1 MIQRAD
7 SVTCLLD
14 VRAGFRT
21 VYRPHE
27 TQIRGSLET
36 IMHSETSQSSAV
48 LHGVFL
54 LVAFLSGCGTQP
66 AQQTGST
73 TSETGATTDAPTTEV
88 TSRAQTVLKVA
99 STTSTRDSGLLDIL
113 LPKFEKASHCRVDLI
128 AVGTGAALK
137 LGAAGDVDAVLVHAR
152 SAEEAFMAAG
162 HGVRHEPI
170 MHNFFIIAG
179 PVDDLAGAAGT
190 DAIAALR
197 RISEGKHRFVSRG
210 DDSGTHKLEQALW
223 QKLGGRPELNGF
235 IESGQGMGPT
245 LIMADEMNAYVLT
258 DDGTWLK
265 QSRDFQLVP
274 LVSGANDLENPY
286 AVMVVNPEKHPAV
299 NSELANRFADFL
311 ISEQAQNLIASY
323 EIN

>member
-1 MIQRAD
+1 MQN
-7 SVTCLLD
+7 
-14 VRAGFRT
+14 
-21 VYRPHE
+21 
-27 TQIRGSLET
+27 
-36 IMHSETSQSSAV
+36 ETSHSSAT
-48 LHGVFL
+48 LHGVL
-54 LVAFLSGCGTQP
+54 LLMAFLIGCGTQP

-73 TSETGATTDAPTTEV
+73 TGENSPTESAIDAATGDAMP
-88 TSRAQTVLKVA
+88 RAQTVLKVA

-113 LPKFEKASHCRVDLI
+113 LPEFEKASHCRIDLI

-137 LGAAGDVDAVLVHAR
+137 LGEAGDVDAVLVHAR

-179 PVDDLAGAAGT
+179 PTNDPAGAAGT
-190 DAIAALR
+190 DAVVALR

-210 DDSGTHKLEQALW
+210 DDSGTHKLEQTLW
-223 QKLGGRPELNGF
+223 QKLGGRPEWDGF
-235 IESGQGMGPT
+235 VESGQGMGPT

-265 QSRDFQLVP
+265 QSQRFQLVP

-299 NSELANRFADFL
+299 NSRLANQFADFL
-311 ISEQAQNLIASY
+311 ISEQAQHLIAGY
-323 EIN
+323 EINGQRLFHADRLAEESSE

>member
-1 MIQRAD
+1 M
-7 SVTCLLD
+7 V
-14 VRAGFRT
+14 
-21 VYRPHE
+21 H
-27 TQIRGSLET
+27 SL
-36 IMHSETSQSSAV
+36 
-48 LHGVFL
+48 FL

-66 AQQTGST
+66 APQTGST
-73 TSETGATTDAPTTEV
+73 TSETGTTADASTTDASTTDASTTEV

-113 LPKFEKASHCRVDLI
+113 LPEFEKASHCRVDLI

-137 LGAAGDVDAVLVHAR
+137 LGEAGDVDAVLVHAR

-179 PVDDLAGAAGT
+179 PVDDPAEATGT
-190 DAIAALR
+190 DAVAALR

-223 QKLGGRPELNGF
+223 QKLVGRPEWDGF
-235 IESGQGMGPT
+235 VESGQGMGPT

-265 QSRDFQLVP
+265 QSRKFQLVP

-299 NSELANRFADFL
+299 NAELANRFADFL

-323 EIN
+323 EINGQRLFHADRLAEESSE